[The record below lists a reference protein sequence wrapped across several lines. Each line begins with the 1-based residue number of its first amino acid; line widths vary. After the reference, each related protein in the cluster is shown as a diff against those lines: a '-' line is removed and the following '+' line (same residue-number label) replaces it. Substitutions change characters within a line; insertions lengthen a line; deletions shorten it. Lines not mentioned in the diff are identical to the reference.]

1 MEERLKIKI
10 SDVYKVLKA
19 IDLLKGLQLF
29 DEDVIDHEINVSD
42 QMFVD
47 SIAKFNDHT
56 NDLVSAFEKEDMK
69 LIRDSLINLRVESMN
84 IASDFDNFKDDIGE
98 LIKAL

>member
-47 SIAKFNDHT
+47 SIAKFNNHT
-56 NDLVSAFEKEDMK
+56 NDLVNASEKEDMK

-84 IASDFDNFKDDIGE
+84 IASDFDNLKDDIDE